1 MFLVFFRSKLIFFQ
15 LETATS
21 NATTEQ
27 VLNHD
32 NADDDNDD
40 DDNDDDDNDDDDN
53 GDNDDDDDD
62 DGDEDDDDDN
72 TTYDLTSNRRSA
84 ISQRSLYPWTQHDQ

>member
-32 NADDDNDD
+32 NDD
-40 DDNDDDDNDDDDN
+40 DDK
-53 GDNDDDDDD
+53 DDDDDVD
-62 DGDEDDDDDN
+62 DGDDEDEDDDDD
-72 TTYDLTSNRRSA
+72 TTYDLTSNRWAA
-84 ISQRSLYPWTQHDQ
+84 ISERSLYPWSQHDQ